1 MRSLQR
7 PNTRSDSPILRHQSI
22 RLACSPVKPGQQ
34 TILTVIVWLAPVL
47 ALPLHLMAF
56 INAGLSAGVPSITF
70 GQLVLFGIAPLISL
84 LLCLAILLWGKMTV
98 LLTAG

>member
-1 MRSLQR
+1 M
-7 PNTRSDSPILRHQSI
+7 
-22 RLACSPVKPGQQ
+22 KPGQQ

-98 LLTAG
+98 WLVVGMAIPVLLSLAELAFAFLLWRAR